1 MEEFQGCRRNRL
13 FGSTWHATFRRIK
26 EQHLSQ
32 NTRDLITQ
40 RSLVKRKSPEGGLE
54 YSRLNKLV
62 KKSAKADDQRWAD
75 NLAKDFEEAAA
86 NSRQREVWRRIKNLS
101 GKKKRRAVAV

>member
-1 MEEFQGCRRNRL
+1 MDGEWKNFKEVVETVSLEVLGTRP
-13 FGSTWHATFRRIK
+13 RRIK

-62 KKSAKADDQRWAD
+62 KRSAKADNQRWAD
-75 NLAKDFEEAAA
+75 NLAKDLE
-86 NSRQREVWRRIKNLS
+86 
-101 GKKKRRAVAV
+101 